1 MGWIGAFL
9 GGILGGRRGGI
20 LGTIIGAVTGSW
32 IEDKVRGGGELA
44 DDGAERQASEQ
55 ELVVLGAIAAMMSK
69 MAKADGLVTS
79 DEIQYCEKAFDRL
92 GLRGEKREY
101 CIRVFRRAKGD
112 AHTIYEYADAFADTH
127 PAQSVRDIV
136 YDILWDIAFADGT
149 VSPEELEILERITAN
164 LRVSRMQFA
173 WQRARRGAGG
183 RRGGSGQRGESRRA
197 SSNSAQDAPDPYGIL
212 GVDRNAS
219 DEEIRKAYREKAKE
233 LHPDILRAQGLPEEL
248 MARANEQMAKLNDAW
263 SEIKRERGM
272 R

>member
-32 IEDKVRGGGELA
+32 IEDKVRGGGEPA

-79 DEIQYCEKAFDRL
+79 DEIQYCEQAFDRL

-173 WQRARRGAGG
+173 WQRA
-183 RRGGSGQRGESRRA
+183 
-197 SSNSAQDAPDPYGIL
+197 SNSAQDAPDPYGIL

-219 DEEIRKAYREKAKE
+219 DEEIRKAYREKAKA